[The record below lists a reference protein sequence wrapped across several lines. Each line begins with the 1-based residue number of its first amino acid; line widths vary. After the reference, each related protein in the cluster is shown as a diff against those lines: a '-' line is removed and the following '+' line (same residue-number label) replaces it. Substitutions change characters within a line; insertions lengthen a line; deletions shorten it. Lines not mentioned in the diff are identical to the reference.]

1 MKHTDIPR
9 EQFDENFMFVQN
21 TEDGK
26 SLFVLKQDAE
36 RFDAGEMDSVEL
48 YYAYFNK
55 DESGVLLQPSG
66 QFVKQNN

>member
-9 EQFDENFMFVQN
+9 EQFDANFMYVN
-21 TEDGK
+21 ESEDGK

-36 RFDAGEMDSVEL
+36 RFDNKELDRVEL
-48 YYAYFNK
+48 YYAYFNQ

-66 QFVKQNN
+66 QFVKNS